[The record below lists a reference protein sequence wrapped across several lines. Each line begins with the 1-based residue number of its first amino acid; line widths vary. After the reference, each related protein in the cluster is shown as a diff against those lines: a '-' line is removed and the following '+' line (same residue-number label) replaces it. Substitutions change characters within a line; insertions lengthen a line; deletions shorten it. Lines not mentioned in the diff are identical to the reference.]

1 MNAFI
6 EFFGRFHPVF
16 VHLPIGFLLLAL
28 VFQWMARK
36 EKYMAILPAIKI
48 AFLLGVISAVVSC
61 LTGWSLSS
69 GGEYDETTLDYHK
82 WMGIS
87 VTVVSFAGY
96 WLADKPDTIFKNVL
110 SITTFV
116 FIIIT
121 GHLGGTLTHGDG
133 FLTKDLSGSG
143 TDSTK
148 SARKTIADVQ
158 EAVVYADIIQPILT
172 DKCGGCHSAKK
183 QKGGLRLDAQEW
195 ILKGGKEGKVF
206 VSGNPTGSELYKRTL
221 LDPLEEKHMPPKGKP
236 QLTEQEINLL
246 HWWISSNAAFDKK
259 VKDLP
264 QPAKILP
271 ALLAMQSAAVS
282 IKKPSIPEGTVD
294 PVSPIILDSLH
305 NAGIIVLPVAA
316 NSNYLSANFVSIQKV
331 TEQAVALLQ
340 LIQKQLA
347 WLKLGYANL
356 SDNSWKI
363 IGQCTQLTRLSIDH
377 TNLTDA
383 QIIHLAGLKNLQY
396 LNLVGTKI
404 TVQGVQQLK
413 MMTALEDLYLGQTS
427 IKGNDFINLKKQFPK
442 TTLDS
447 GNYHLENLVSDTQIV
462 KASPIKK

>member
-6 EFFGRFHPVF
+6 DFFGRFHPVL

-28 VFQWMARK
+28 VFQWLARK
-36 EKYMAILPAIKI
+36 EKFMAIIPAIKI
-48 AFLLGVISAVVSC
+48 AFLLGMISAVLSC
-61 LTGWSLSS
+61 LSGWSLSS

-87 VTVVSFAGY
+87 VAVVSIAGY
-96 WLADKPDTIFKNVL
+96 WLADKPSTLFKNIL
-110 SITTFV
+110 SIATLV

-133 FLTKDLSGSG
+133 FLTKGLFGKG
-143 TDSTK
+143 ADSTI
-148 SARKTIADVQ
+148 SARKTIANVQ
-158 EAVVYADIIQPILT
+158 EAVVFTDIIQPILT
-172 DKCGGCHSAKK
+172 DKCGSCHSAKK

-206 VSGNPTGSELYKRTL
+206 VSGNPTGSELYKRAL

-236 QLTEQEINLL
+236 QLTEQEMNLI
-246 HWWISSNAAFDKK
+246 HWWISSNGAFDKK
-259 VKDLP
+259 VKDLG

-271 ALLAMQSAAVS
+271 ALLAMQSAATNM
-282 IKKPSIPEGTVD
+282 KKPSIPEGTVD
-294 PVSPIILDSLH
+294 PVSPIILDSMH

-331 TEQAVALLQ
+331 TEQTVALLQ
-340 LIQKQLA
+340 LIQKQLV

-363 IGQCTQLTRLSIDH
+363 IGQCINLTRLSIDH
-377 TNLTDA
+377 TNLTDT

-404 TVQGVQQLK
+404 TVQGIQQLR
-413 MMTALEDLYLGQTS
+413 TITTLEDLYLGQTS
-427 IKGNDFINLKKQFPK
+427 IKGNDFISLQKQFPK
-442 TTLDS
+442 TILDS

-462 KASPIKK
+462 KAPPIKK